1 MTPGETPDAPKAPET
16 AATGDGDAARDLG
29 KMGYAQ
35 ELFRAMGGFSS
46 FAVSFSII
54 SVLTGITTTYTKGL
68 AGGGPAGL
76 GLGWPLV
83 AVGTLVVALAMAEL
97 ASAFPTAGALYH
109 WSALF
114 GGPGWGW
121 LTATTNLVGQCAV
134 VAAIDLGCAREI
146 VAVLG
151 LGHPAAPIAVYALVL
166 ASHAAINVLSVRLVA
181 WLNDLSA
188 TVHVVGVV
196 VLTALLVAL
205 ARKHPVGYL
214 ADTSFTT
221 QPSYSLGFMNAL
233 ILGMYTFTGYDASAH
248 LSEETHDPARRA
260 PIGILSAVGVSAIAG
275 YAYLVGLTLAVGSL
289 PDLAKDEHAPLA
301 ILQEGLGPRAGRW
314 GMGLAIFAMWFCGL
328 SSVTSAS
335 RTLYA
340 FARDDGLP
348 GSRAL
353 KRVHPRLKTPHV
365 AIGVAFVAALALV
378 VGTSRLEASFFDAMV
393 SMATMGLYVSY
404 ALPIGLGLVARA
416 RGRLRRRGPF
426 SLGRLTQPVAALA
439 VGWSAFVLVA
449 CSLPPEVLPSRLFA
463 GMLVALGVVYFAFV
477 RRRFKGPAITLEA
490 IERDP

>member
-1 MTPGETPDAPKAPET
+1 
-16 AATGDGDAARDLG
+16 
-29 KMGYAQ
+29 MGYAQ
-35 ELFRAMGGFSS
+35 ELLRAMGGFSS

-83 AVGTLVVALAMAEL
+83 AVGTFAVALAMAEL

-109 WSALF
+109 WSALL

-121 LTATTNLVGQCAV
+121 LTAMTNLVGQCAV

-146 VAVLG
+146 AAVLG
-151 LGHPAAPIAVYALVL
+151 IEGQGATLAVYLAVL
-166 ASHAAINVLSVRLVA
+166 ASHALLNVVSVRLVA

-196 VLTALLVAL
+196 VLTVLLLVF
-205 ARKHPVGYL
+205 ARRHGGGYL
-214 ADTSFTT
+214 ADRSFTSLS
-221 QPSYSLGFMNAL
+221 SYPLGFCNAL

-248 LSEETHDPARRA
+248 MSEETHDPARRA
-260 PIGILSAVGVSAIAG
+260 PIGILTAVGVSAVAG
-275 YAYLVGLTLAVGSL
+275 YAYLVGLTLAIDDL
-289 PDLAKDEHAPLA
+289 PALAKDDHAPLT
-301 ILQEGLGPRAGRW
+301 ILQHGLGPTAGRW

-340 FARDDGLP
+340 FSRDDGLP
-348 GSRAL
+348 FSAAIR
-353 KRVHPRLKTPHV
+353 KVHPTLKTPHV
-365 AIGVAFVAALALV
+365 AIAVAFVAPAVLV
-378 VGTSRLEASFFDAMV
+378 VATSRLESSFFDAMV

-404 ALPIGLGLVARA
+404 ALPIGLGLVARG
-416 RGRLRRRGPF
+416 RGRWRRMGPF
-426 SLGRLTQPVAALA
+426 HLRGFGRVVAVLAL
-439 VGWSAFVLVA
+439 GWSAFVLVV

-463 GMLVALGVVYFAFV
+463 AMLALLGVAWLVVV
-477 RRRFKGPAITLEA
+477 RKRFRGPAITLDALEA
-490 IERDP
+490 DRDAR